1 MSAQYLVSA
10 RKYRPQTFDT
20 VVGQEH
26 ITTTLKNAIRT
37 NHLAHAFLF
46 CGPRGVGKTTCARI
60 LAKTINCE
68 TPTAD
73 MEACGNCPSC
83 QAFQENTSFNI
94 FELDAAS
101 NNSVDDIRELVNGVR
116 FAPQQG
122 RYKIYIID
130 EVHMLSASAFNAF
143 LKTLE
148 EPPPYAI
155 FILATTEKH
164 KILPTI
170 LSRCQIFDFK
180 RITTSDTVHH
190 LQAIATREGLQS
202 EEAALHVIAQKS
214 EGCMRDSLS
223 MLDRIASFT
232 GGQITYSSTM
242 EHLAMLDADF
252 YFRLTDAMLSQDI
265 TSALLQLD
273 SVLEKGF
280 EGNVVVEGMSE
291 HFRNLLLCK
300 DQRMA
305 KMLDVPA
312 EHKRIFFDK
321 AQQAPPSFILSA
333 LNVLN
338 DCSLKYRDATNKRLH
353 TELCLIRL
361 CYLQQATSA
370 SPVYDTDDVKK
381 KPTPEP
387 GMMAPQQQQSYAQPV
402 PQPPVQQMPQPAPQE
417 QPQQPSWVAPSQ
429 EQSWAQ
435 PQSRRDEQQPVAE
448 AAPPQQ
454 VQAPHSQPPAIPQ
467 PEPKT
472 PKPAPA
478 ADPEPEGR
486 RIKASFMSSID
497 DLLDD
502 DEAEETEVRA
512 ICQEDAERLFAA
524 FREKAKEEGRE
535 VIQVQI
541 LMMQIECV
549 SEDEVRIVSPSA
561 ITDSYAQN
569 MRNDLIEFFSAD
581 MGRRIRVTTELRE
594 DENAKAAMPLVKSKQ
609 DIFNEMVQKN
619 PQIGHLREG
628 LGMSLDF

>member
-68 TPTAD
+68 TPTPD
-73 MEACGNCPSC
+73 MEACGTCLSC
-83 QAFQENTSFNI
+83 RAFQENTSFNI

-130 EVHMLSASAFNAF
+130 EVHMLSAAAFNAF

-190 LQAIATREGLQS
+190 LQAIASREGLQA

-232 GGQITYSSTM
+232 GGQISYSSTM

-265 TSALLQLD
+265 TGALLQLD
-273 SVLEKGF
+273 AVLEKGF
-280 EGNVVVEGMSE
+280 EGNVVVDGLSE

-312 EHKRIFFDK
+312 EHKRLFFDK

-370 SPVYDTDDVKK
+370 APVFDTGDVKK
-381 KPTPEP
+381 NSSPEP
-387 GMMAPQQQQSYAQPV
+387 GMMPPPQHYAAPTPQPQQAPPEPQQQQPPTSWSPV
-402 PQPPVQQMPQPAPQE
+402 PQEQNWAKPQEQAVQQQPAQAPPVQQQQQQQQQQQAPPAQQPPNPPAPERTPADAAPQP
-417 QPQQPSWVAPSQ
+417 
-429 EQSWAQ
+429 
-435 PQSRRDEQQPVAE
+435 D
-448 AAPPQQ
+448 
-454 VQAPHSQPPAIPQ
+454 
-467 PEPKT
+467 
-472 PKPAPA
+472 
-478 ADPEPEGR
+478 GR
-486 RIKASFMSSID
+486 RINKSFMDNLD
-497 DLLDD
+497 DLLDED
-502 DEAEETEVRA
+502 APEAEELRA
-512 ICQEDAERLFAA
+512 MCQEDAERLFAA
-524 FREKAKEEGRE
+524 FREKAKDEGRE

-549 SEDEVRIVSPSA
+549 SEDEVRIVSPTA

-569 MRNDLIEFFSAD
+569 MRNDLIGFFSEA
-581 MGRRIRVTTELRE
+581 MGRRVRVTSELRE
-594 DENAKAAMPLVKSKQ
+594 DENARSAMPVVKSKQ
-609 DIFNEMVQKN
+609 EVFDDMVQKN
-619 PQIGHLREG
+619 PQIGYLREG
-628 LGMSLDF
+628 LGLQLDF